1 MRRLVLDTN
10 VWLDWLVFGDPLV
23 APLKAAVRTGAAAVF
38 IDRACEQELARV
50 LGYPRSRTTLD
61 ARAQSACLAECRR
74 LARDPDAALAM
85 QAPAY
90 ALPQCRD
97 PQDQKFLELARQCRA
112 DALITKD
119 RALLELARVTMRAGR
134 FRILTPAQFGHAWAN
149 PQTATDSMPGIA

>member
-10 VWLDWLVFGDPLV
+10 VWVDWLVFDDPVV
-23 APLKAAVRTGAAAVF
+23 APLKAAVGTATANVF
-38 IDRACEQELARV
+38 INGACEQELARV
-50 LGYPRSRTTLD
+50 LGYRRSRATLD

-74 LARDPDAALAM
+74 LARNVGAALAT

-97 PQDQKFLELARQCRA
+97 PDDQKFLELARECCA
-112 DALITKD
+112 DALITRD
-119 RALLELARVTMRAGR
+119 RALLELGRVTMRAGG

-149 PQTATDSMPGIA
+149 RESGADSMPAIA